1 MSESN
6 TLFKYFLSQHPLY
19 QQLKNVMIEKSRIL
33 IITMIFSARGMVE
46 WWITKQSSRSYSE
59 LIQTRIIY

>member
-19 QQLKNVMIEKSRIL
+19 QAVEKCIDRGVTDTYNYHDFFPL
-33 IITMIFSARGMVE
+33 GMVE
-46 WWITKQSSRSYSE
+46 WWITKQSSRSYLE
-59 LIQTRIIY
+59 LIKAD